1 MQTDKMKIPVETII
15 SSDGQEKTGKTIE
28 SWGNY
33 AEVNG
38 LKMYY
43 EIYGEGKPLLLLPG
57 ALSGINTAFGKLI
70 PLLAVERQVIAVE
83 FQGYGHT
90 ADIPGRPLSYEQ
102 FADDVIELLSVLNIS
117 QTDIFGYST
126 GAGVAL
132 QVAIRKPDVIRKLV
146 LASVSYNSSGR
157 HPDLKI
163 LFSPEVM
170 MNALKGSPYEAEYLN
185 TAARPEDWSG
195 HIAKVRTFEQTAQD
209 WSVDEIKSIK
219 APALIIAGDA
229 DIIQP
234 EHVLALYKLFGGG
247 SLGELSMPAS
257 QLAIL
262 PGTMHTALTQKTD
275 LLMAMIPGFLNQ
287 GDEDKTRSD
296 IS

>member
-1 MQTDKMKIPVETII
+1 MQTNKTVI
-15 SSDGQEKTGKTIE
+15 SSNNTTN
-28 SWGNY
+28 SCGNY

-70 PLLAVERQVIAVE
+70 PLLATERQIIAVE

-90 ADIPGRPLSYEQ
+90 TDVPGRPLSYEQ
-102 FADDVIELLSVLNIS
+102 LADDVMALLDVLNIT

-132 QVAIRKPDVIRKLV
+132 QVAIRKPGVIRKLV
-146 LASVSYNSSGR
+146 LASVSYNSNGR
-157 HPDLKI
+157 HPDLKT

-170 MNALKGSPYEAEYLN
+170 EAALKGSPYETEYLN
-185 TAARPEDWSG
+185 TAANPGNWSVQL
-195 HIAKVRTFEQTAQD
+195 AKVRAFEQTVQD
-209 WSVDEIKSIK
+209 WPEDEIRSIK

-234 EHVLALYKLFGGG
+234 AHILALYKLFGGG

-262 PGTMHTALTQKTD
+262 PGTMHTVLTQKTD
-275 LLMAMIPGFLNQ
+275 LLMAMIPGFLDQ
-287 GDEDKTRSD
+287 DHG
-296 IS
+296 

>member
-1 MQTDKMKIPVETII
+1 MQISEKYTIH
-15 SSDGQEKTGKTIE
+15 
-28 SWGNY
+28 GNY

-43 EIYGEGKPLLLLPG
+43 EIHGEGKPLLLLPG
-57 ALSGINTAFGKLI
+57 ALSGIGTAFGKLI
-70 PLLAVERQVIAVE
+70 PLLAGERQVIAVE

-90 ADIPGRPLSYEQ
+90 TDIPERPLSYEQ
-102 FADDVIELLSVLNIS
+102 FADDVIALLGVLNIS

-132 QVAIRKPDVIRKLV
+132 QVAIRQPGAVRKLI

-157 HPDLKI
+157 HPDLSI
-163 LFSPEVM
+163 LFTPEVM
-170 MNALKGSPYEAEYLN
+170 NEALKGSPYEAEYLS
-185 TAARPEDWSG
+185 TAARPGDWPG
-195 HIAKVRTFEQTAQD
+195 LLAKVRAFEQTVQD
-209 WSVDEIKSIK
+209 WPAADIRNIK

-229 DIIQP
+229 DIVRP
-234 EHVLALYKLFGGG
+234 EHVLDLYKLLGGG

-262 PGTMHTALTQKTD
+262 PGTMHTALTQRTD
-275 LLMAMIPGFLNQ
+275 LLMAMIPGFL
-287 GDEDKTRSD
+287 DTE
-296 IS
+296 IM

>member
-1 MQTDKMKIPVETII
+1 MEAMYNKAQKDNRT
-15 SSDGQEKTGKTIE
+15 
-28 SWGNY
+28 GNY
-33 AEVNG
+33 ADVNG

-43 EIYGEGKPLLLLPG
+43 EVYGEGQPLLLLPG
-57 ALSGINTAFGKLI
+57 ALSGIGTAFGKLI

-90 ADIPGRPLSYEQ
+90 TDIPERPLSYEQ
-102 FADDVIELLSVLNIS
+102 LTDDVIELLRILNIS

-132 QVAIRKPDVIRKLV
+132 QVAIRRPDLVRKLI
-146 LASVSYNSSGR
+146 LASVSYKSSGR

-163 LFSPEVM
+163 LFTPEVM
-170 MNALKGSPYEAEYLN
+170 MAALKGSPYEAEYLG

-195 HIAKVRTFEQTAQD
+195 LIDKVRTFEQKVQD
-209 WSVDEIKSIK
+209 WSADEISRIK
-219 APALIIAGDA
+219 APALLIAGDA
-229 DIIQP
+229 DIVQP
-234 EHVLALYKLFGGG
+234 AHVVALYKLLGGG

-275 LLMAMIPGFLNQ
+275 LLMAMIPGFL
-287 GDEDKTRSD
+287 TS
-296 IS
+296 

>member
-1 MQTDKMKIPVETII
+1 MQTNQTII
-15 SSDGQEKTGKTIE
+15 SSDKEEKSNKTIE
-28 SWGNY
+28 GCGNY
-33 AEVNG
+33 ADVNG

-43 EIYGEGKPLLLLPG
+43 EVYGKGKPLLLLPG
-57 ALSGINTAFGKLI
+57 ALSGISTAFGKLI
-70 PLLAVERQVIAVE
+70 PLLAKERQVIAVE

-90 ADIPGRPLSYEQ
+90 TDIPGRPLSYEQ
-102 FADDVIELLSVLNIS
+102 LADDVIELIGVLNIS

-132 QVAIRKPDVIRKLV
+132 QVAIRRPDIIRKLV
-146 LASVSYNSSGR
+146 LASVSYNSNGR

-170 MNALKGSPYEAEYLN
+170 EDALKGSPYETEYLN
-185 TAARPEDWSG
+185 TAAKPENWSG
-195 HIAKVRTFEQTAQD
+195 HITKVRAFEQTVQD

-229 DIIQP
+229 DIIRP
-234 EHVLALYKLFGGG
+234 AHVLALYKLFGGG

-262 PGTMHTALTQKTD
+262 PGTMHTALTQKID
-275 LLMAMIPGFLNQ
+275 LLMAMIPGFLDQ
-287 GDEDKTRSD
+287 GEEVFHG
-296 IS
+296 